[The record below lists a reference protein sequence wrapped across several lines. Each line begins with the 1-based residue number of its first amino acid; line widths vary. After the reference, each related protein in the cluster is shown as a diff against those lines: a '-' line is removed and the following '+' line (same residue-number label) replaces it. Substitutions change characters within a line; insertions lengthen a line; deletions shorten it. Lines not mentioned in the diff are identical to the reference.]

1 MSDYYILDIDSGD
14 RNTNTY
20 PNVSNLEIYLENEI
34 YDVSKIELTAGNINT
49 PQLTICGTNK
59 SFQVDETIVTLDEKN
74 YTDGTVLA
82 QDLQTKLSATT
93 NIHTVSFNSNTET
106 LTFTGNTN
114 FEFKFHSGHNGYA
127 INNDQTTPH
136 EVLGFS
142 ATDLSSSTNTLESGF
157 INLRGPNALLIRLS
171 SASDILSKDIYY
183 NNPYYTGT
191 IQLGKRQN
199 RTKFIGGNDLVEHC
213 FNTGI
218 QKTLQSLRIEFFY
231 SSAGKLIPYDFR
243 NSNYTLKLKI
253 KCSKEKV
260 LPKLSRD
267 ISLPPPIS
275 IPEFDDV
282 DRWENYKVYFAISI
296 IVLVGM
302 FALIMS
308 KPKSTL

>member
-20 PNVSNLEIYLENEI
+20 PNVSDLEIYLENEI

-59 SFQVDETIVTLDEKN
+59 SFQIDDTIVTLDEKN

-82 QDLQTKLSATT
+82 QDLQSKLSATT
-93 NIHTVSFNSNTET
+93 NIIGVSFNSNTQT
-106 LTFTGNTN
+106 LTFTGSTK
-114 FEFKFHSGHNGYA
+114 FTFKFHSGHNGYA

-142 ATDLSSSTNTLESGF
+142 ATDVSSTSKRLESGC
-157 INLRGPNALLIRLS
+157 INLRGPNALILKLS
-171 SASDILSKDIYY
+171 SGSDVFAKDIYY
-183 NNPYYTGT
+183 NNPFYTGT
-191 IQLGKRQN
+191 IQLGEN
-199 RTKFIGGNDLVEHC
+199 NDRTKFIGGDDLVEHC

-218 QKTLQSLRIEFFY
+218 QKTLQSLRLEFFY

-243 NSNYTLKLKI
+243 NSNYSLKFKI
-253 KCSKEKV
+253 KCSKEKI

-282 DRWENYKVYFAISI
+282 DRWENYKVYSAIAV

-302 FALIMS
+302 FALFMS
-308 KPKSTL
+308 KPKSSV

>member
-1 MSDYYILDIDSGD
+1 MSDYYILDIDSGE

-20 PNVSNLEIYLENEI
+20 PNVEDIEIYLENEI

-49 PQLTICGTNK
+49 PQLTICRSNK
-59 SFQVDETIVTLDEKN
+59 SFQVDNTIVTLDEKN
-74 YTDGTVLA
+74 YTDGAVLA

-93 NIHTVSFNSNTET
+93 NITGVSFNSNTET
-106 LTFTGNTN
+106 LTFTGSTN
-114 FEFKFHSGHNGYA
+114 FTFKFHSGHNGYA
-127 INNDQTTPH
+127 INNAETTPH

-142 ATDLSSSTNTLESGF
+142 ATDVSSTANRLESGY
-157 INLRGPNALLIRLS
+157 INLRGPNALILRLS
-171 SASDILSKDIYY
+171 SGSDIFSKDIYY

-191 IQLGKRQN
+191 IQLGKN
-199 RTKFIGGNDLVEHC
+199 NDRTKFIGGNDLVEHC

-218 QKTLQSLRIEFFY
+218 LKTLQNLRLEFFY

-243 NSNYTLKLKI
+243 NSNYSLKFKI

-260 LPKLSRD
+260 LSKLSRD

-282 DRWENYKVYFAISI
+282 DRWENYKVYMAIFV
-296 IVLVGM
+296 IVMVGI
-302 FALIMS
+302 FALVMS